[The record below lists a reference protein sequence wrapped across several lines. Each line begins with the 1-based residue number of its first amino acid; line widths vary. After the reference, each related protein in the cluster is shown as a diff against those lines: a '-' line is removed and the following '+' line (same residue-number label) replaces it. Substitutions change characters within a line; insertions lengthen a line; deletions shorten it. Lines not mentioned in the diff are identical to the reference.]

1 MVKRAFVALS
11 VLLGGLILMQLAWS
25 AVEIALYRITTELPR
40 LALGIVGTLFAV
52 ATVVLAPLIVAA
64 PERAK
69 EIIGKAAAILTVL
82 GGIIIAIAFLASA
95 LHPGV
100 LLALVLSATLGAFLM
115 RERRPN
121 YPQTKRHTSERKP
134 TIPKSWGDV

>member
-1 MVKRAFVALS
+1 
-11 VLLGGLILMQLAWS
+11 MQLAWS

-52 ATVVLAPLIVAA
+52 ATVVVAPLIVAA
-64 PERAK
+64 PDRAK
-69 EIIGKAAAILTVL
+69 EMIGKAGAILAVF
-82 GGIIIAIAFLASA
+82 GGIIVAIAFFAST

-100 LLALVLSATLGAFLM
+100 LLALVLSASLGAYFM

-121 YPQTKRHTSERKP
+121 YPQARRHTSERKP